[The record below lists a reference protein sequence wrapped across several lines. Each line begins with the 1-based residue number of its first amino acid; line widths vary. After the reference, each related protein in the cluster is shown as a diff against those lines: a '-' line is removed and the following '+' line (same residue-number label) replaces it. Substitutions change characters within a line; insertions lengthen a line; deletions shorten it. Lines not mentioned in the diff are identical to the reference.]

1 MSQVHCECDEK
12 KFKEL
17 NRTYCATR
25 EGPYDTPN
33 EIKSSVYT
41 GSKNQISLNYAASFV
56 FTVMVAFV
64 MCLLF
69 LLRPKTNKKDDKD
82 DDYENENEN
91 ENTIRFNSNHGN
103 KIKEASAFQDVERE
117 IAA

>member
-1 MSQVHCECDEK
+1 MDT
-12 KFKEL
+12 EL
-17 NRTYCATR
+17 LPKCSPEEQN
-25 EGPYDTPN
+25 P
-33 EIKSSVYT
+33 
-41 GSKNQISLNYAASFV
+41 ASIPEWAIWIIV

-82 DDYENENEN
+82 NDHENEN
-91 ENTIRFNSNHGN
+91 ENTIRVNSNHGN